1 MAKIIQNKELK
12 QRKQNLKQLKLLVMQ
27 YVITDQNKTIHKIK
41 KEQ

>member
-12 QRKQNLKQLKLLVMQ
+12 QRKQNLNQLKILVNQ
-27 YVITDQNKTIHKIK
+27 YLTTNTNQTINKLK